1 MFFLLFS
8 NTFSLMSTLVT
19 TKGQVTIPKK
29 LRDRYGIKPGARIDF
44 VAGADGIQL
53 RKVVQKGGKGVL
65 GCLKDELSGRSVATL
80 LDDIRGEVSLPKKRR
95 S

>member
-1 MFFLLFS
+1 
-8 NTFSLMSTLVT
+8 MSTLVT

-29 LRDRYGIKPGARIDF
+29 LRDRYGIRPGALIDF

-53 RKVVQKGGKGVL
+53 RNVVKREREGVL
-65 GCLKDELSGRSVATL
+65 ECLKNELLGHSISTL
-80 LDDIRGEVSLPKKRR
+80 LDDLRGEVVLPKKRR

>member
-1 MFFLLFS
+1 
-8 NTFSLMSTLVT
+8 MSTLVT

-29 LRDRYGIKPGARIDF
+29 LRDRYGIQPGALIDF

-53 RKVVQKGGKGVL
+53 RKVVKRDVKGVL
-65 GCLKDELSGRSVATL
+65 GCLKNELSGNSIPTL
-80 LDDIRGEVSLPKKRR
+80 LDDLRGEVVLPKKRK